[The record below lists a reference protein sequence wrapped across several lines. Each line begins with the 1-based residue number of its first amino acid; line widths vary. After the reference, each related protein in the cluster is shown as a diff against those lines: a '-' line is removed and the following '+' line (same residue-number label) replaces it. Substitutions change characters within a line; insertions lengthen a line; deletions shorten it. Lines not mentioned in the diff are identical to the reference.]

1 MDFKEIR
8 KVGNLIELMESHLE
22 LRGFHIT
29 GVENLGSVT
38 KKLYS

>member
-1 MDFKEIR
+1 MDLREIG
-8 KVGNLIELMESHLE
+8 KDGNLIELMEDHLE
-22 LRGFHIT
+22 FRGFDIT